1 MSPESYLQS
10 LTHKQYTIER
20 LSALETSTRNSKK
33 NFDFFK
39 ENGLAKEKYCI
50 HCKKTTL
57 INEDSGGKQTCS
69 QCGKEYTN

>member
-1 MSPESYLQS
+1 MDRIARAHQWHNK
-10 LTHKQYTIER
+10 TKKQ
-20 LSALETSTRNSKK
+20 
-33 NFDFFK
+33 
-39 ENGLAKEKYCI
+39 NGLAKEKYCI